1 MISRMKLDEVRRMRG
16 FSQEYMAQKL
26 GCHRNTYA
34 KMEENP
40 QDITMGQAD
49 KLASILNVSVDDI
62 IFLKQTLQIVDKKE

>member
-1 MISRMKLDEVRRMRG
+1 MISRMRLDEIRRMRG
-16 FSQEYMAQKL
+16 YSQEYMAQKL

-49 KLASILNVSVDDI
+49 KLASILNVSVNDI
-62 IFLKQTLQIVDKKE
+62 IFLKRTLQNVDD

>member
-1 MISRMKLDEVRRMRG
+1 MISRMRLGEIRRMRG
-16 FSQEYMAQKL
+16 YSQEYMAQKL

-49 KLASILNVSVDDI
+49 KLASILNVSVNDI
-62 IFLKQTLQIVDKKE
+62 IFLKSTLQNVDD

>member
-1 MISRMKLDEVRRMRG
+1 MRG